1 MSFGKVKIRRSDMLF
16 SKYLRLKRRHKC
28 EKCERFFPGGKGLTV
43 SHFHGRRKETVR
55 FDEENCD
62 ILCIRC
68 HQYFESHKTEY
79 EVWKKERLGD
89 RAFNLLMLR
98 AHATGKRDDK
108 LMVMVINKLMKE
120 LEAKRIDERDNTADS
135 TATTS

>member
-1 MSFGKVKIRRSDMLF
+1 MSWTKIRVRRSDTLF
-16 SKYLRLKRRHKC
+16 SKYLRLKRRYTC
-28 EKCERFFPGGKGLTV
+28 EKCARFFPGGKGLTV

-79 EVWKKERLGD
+79 EAWKKERLGEQG
-89 RAFNLLMLR
+89 FNLLMLR
-98 AHATGKRDDK
+98 ANKSGKRDDK
-108 LMVMVINKLMKE
+108 LVLLWVKQLMKE
-120 LEAKRIDERDNTADS
+120 LEE
-135 TATTS
+135 